1 MKRLTAIILLLII
14 SATTKAQLKKAT
26 LQASGL
32 TCSLCAK
39 SINKALSSLDF
50 VGEVKADIK
59 TSSFIISFKNDM
71 QPDADLIRKKVEG
84 AGFSV
89 AKLQFTGDFNNV
101 AIKND
106 AHIKLGDKTYHFL
119 NVKEQ
124 VLNGEQ
130 TITLIDKNFVSAKD
144 FKKYSAFTKMECY
157 KTGMAGNCCSKESG
171 DAHTRIYHVT
181 M

>member
-1 MKRLTAIILLLII
+1 MKHITTIVLLLIV
-14 SATTKAQLKKAT
+14 SATTTAQLKKAT

-39 SINKALSSLDF
+39 SINKALSGLDF
-50 VGEVKADIK
+50 VDKVTADIK
-59 TSSFIISFKNDM
+59 TSSFIITFKDGADA
-71 QPDADLIRKKVEG
+71 DADLIRKKVEG

-106 AHIKLGDKTYHFL
+106 AHVKLGDKTYHFL

-130 TITLIDKNFVSAKD
+130 TITLIDKNFVSSKD
-144 FKKYSAFTKMECY
+144 FKKYSALTKMECY
-157 KTGMAGNCCSKESG
+157 KTGMAGNCCSKETG
-171 DAHTRIYHVT
+171 DAHARIYHVT
-181 M
+181 L

>member
-1 MKRLTAIILLLII
+1 MKQVATIMLLLII
-14 SATTKAQLKKAT
+14 SATTNAQLKKAT

-39 SINKALSSLDF
+39 SINKALTSLDF
-50 VGEVKADIK
+50 VDKVEADIK
-59 TSSFIISFKNDM
+59 TSSFIIIFKNGM
-71 QPDADLIRKKVEG
+71 EPDADLIRKKVEG

-89 AKLQFTGDFNNV
+89 AKLQFTGTFNEV

-144 FKKYSAFTKMECY
+144 FKKYSALTKMECY
-157 KTGMAGNCCSKESG
+157 KTGVAGNCCAKEAG
-171 DAHTRIYHVT
+171 DAHSRIYHVT
-181 M
+181 L

>member
-1 MKRLTAIILLLII
+1 MKQAVTIVWLLIM
-14 SATTKAQLKKAT
+14 SVTTNAQLKKAT

-39 SINKALSSLDF
+39 SINKALTSLDF
-50 VGEVKADIK
+50 VDKVEADIK
-59 TSSFIISFKNDM
+59 TSSFIISFKNGM
-71 QPDADLIRKKVEG
+71 EPDADLIRKKVEG

-89 AKLQFTGDFNNV
+89 AKLQLTCDFNNV

-106 AHIKLGDKTYHFL
+106 AHIKFGGKTYHFL

-130 TITLIDKNFVSAKD
+130 TITLIDKNFVSVKD
-144 FKKYSAFTKMECY
+144 FKKYSTLTKMECY
-157 KTGMAGNCCSKESG
+157 KTGVAGNCCSKETG

-181 M
+181 L